1 MEKKRPTFGHGKIC
15 YVEIPAVNIDESA
28 AFYQDL
34 FGWTIRKRGDGSVS
48 FDDSVMQV
56 SGSWVLN
63 RKPYTETGMVVSI
76 MVDDAAATL
85 ERIVAKG
92 RKGDSAHRNG
102 LACCH
107 RPFQRPGRQYLGNL
121 SAWGIG
127 GNSVISGPSSF
138 ASGRS
143 GSFHPNRHHSGG
155 H

>member
-92 RKGDSAHRNG
+92 GKVIQPIGMDLPAVTAHFSDP
-102 LACCH
+102 A
-107 RPFQRPGRQYLGNL
+107 GNIW
-121 SAWGIG
+121 AIYQHG
-127 GNSVISGPSSF
+127 G
-138 ASGRS
+138 
-143 GSFHPNRHHSGG
+143 
-155 H
+155 